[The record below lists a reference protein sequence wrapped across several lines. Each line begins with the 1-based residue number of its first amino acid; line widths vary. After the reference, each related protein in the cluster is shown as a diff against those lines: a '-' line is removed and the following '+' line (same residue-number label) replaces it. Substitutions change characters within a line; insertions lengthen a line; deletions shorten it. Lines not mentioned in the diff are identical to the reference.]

1 MEWHEPALEES
12 GEELS
17 RAISFEDSEEGKVS
31 WRPPPPQTHTHTHTH
46 IYTRTLRRWSKRR
59 WELGD
64 GRRMLEAGREGRWAG
79 MSGSQADAPSLKK
92 ADRGGLQRVATCLP
106 PTLLGWLRQNQDAA
120 GLLTSFFLQ
129 SSL

>member
-31 WRPPPPQTHTHTHTH
+31 WGPPPTHTHTHT
-46 IYTRTLRRWSKRR
+46 YARTLRRWSKRR

-64 GRRMLEAGREGRWAG
+64 GRRVLEAGRRGRWAG
-79 MSGSQADAPSLKK
+79 TSGSQADAPSLK
-92 ADRGGLQRVATCLP
+92 
-106 PTLLGWLRQNQDAA
+106 
-120 GLLTSFFLQ
+120 
-129 SSL
+129 